1 MPIQMIQHADHMA
14 DSYMGD
20 VRVVHRQGK
29 WAMAVRSAG
38 GEWHFTGTGPKA
50 ELVKLA
56 VMALP
61 HKYPGMY
68 INS

>member
-1 MPIQMIQHADHMA
+1 MTTITMIKHCDHVA

-20 VRVVHRQGK
+20 VRVVRRQGK
-29 WAMAVRSAG
+29 WAMAVRSDG
-38 GEWHFTGTGPKA
+38 GVWHYTGTGPKA

-61 HKYPGMY
+61 YKYPAMY
-68 INS
+68 A

>member
-1 MPIQMIQHADHMA
+1 MTIQMIQHADHMA

-20 VRVVHRQGK
+20 VRVVRRHGK
-29 WAMAVRSAG
+29 WAMAVRGDG
-38 GEWHFTGTGPKA
+38 GEWGFSGTGRKA
-50 ELVKLA
+50 EIVKLA

-61 HKYPGMY
+61 FKYPDMY